1 MSENQ
6 KFCVRTRSAKNAGK
20 PYVAKLGGLFLIPI
34 QLLRRAFQK
43 KNTDPEPGF
52 CKKTFIFN
60 QGMDACCGLYD
71 EYYWFYTVPGYVEE

>member
-1 MSENQ
+1 MDM
-6 KFCVRTRSAKNAGK
+6 KTVRHLTGRM
-20 PYVAKLGGLFLIPI
+20 
-34 QLLRRAFQK
+34 
-43 KNTDPEPGF
+43 KNTDSEPGF